1 MYSRC
6 TPNHD
11 VRGKVAL
18 CLAHLYVTEPLRD
31 VTQTKRYLLEVCQ
44 LAEAEQRDLS
54 DTGLIVLMTAIQHR
68 VQLEG
73 WASDRVTSVLEW
85 AQQVNDVI
93 ITVVFFCVCFSVFL
107 SYRLSFL
114 PSFFLSVFLFIY
126 FFHRWLSFHFCCSLF
141 SFVCFGGSFHMV
153 WFVCL
158 VPYQF
163 FL

>member
-31 VTQTKRYLLEVCQ
+31 VTQTKHYLLEVCQ

-54 DTGLIVLMTAIQHR
+54 DKGLIVLMSTIQHR

-73 WASDRVTSVLEW
+73 WAPDRVTSLLDW

-93 ITVVFFCVCFSVFL
+93 ITIFRSFFFLFLNVFHF
-107 SYRLSFL
+107 YILSFCL
-114 PSFFLSVFLFIY
+114 SFFFFFPPSLVTFI
-126 FFHRWLSFHFCCSLF
+126 
-141 SFVCFGGSFHMV
+141 
-153 WFVCL
+153 
-158 VPYQF
+158 
-163 FL
+163 